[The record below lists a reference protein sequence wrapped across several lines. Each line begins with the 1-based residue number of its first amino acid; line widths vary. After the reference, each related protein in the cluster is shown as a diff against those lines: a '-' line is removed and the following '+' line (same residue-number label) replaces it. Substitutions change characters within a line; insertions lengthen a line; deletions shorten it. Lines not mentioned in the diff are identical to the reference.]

1 MKPVGTATRALLA
14 GIVDYAGLFPPAQLE
29 LAAAVRAYAAARRG
43 PHAWML
49 GRFVLP
55 AARSD
60 EFAAACLAEWQ
71 PLDGAWEVSLLAADV
86 PAAQAA
92 IERLRAACGSRVA
105 VASVEFGLL
114 APAGLDAALARLR
127 ELPTEIE
134 TYFEMPL
141 GAERGACLARLGVS
155 GARAKIRTGGLHA
168 DAVPGAAELA
178 GFLSDCARAELPF
191 KATAGLHHACRA
203 EYRLTYAPDSPT
215 AVMHGFANLAA
226 AAALAFHAQADVA
239 TLERVLLAPDPLARL
254 GDDGLHYAGGR
265 LDCAALAEC
274 RARFF
279 RSFGSCSFDE
289 PATEIAARLGA

>member
-1 MKPVGTATRALLA
+1 MTTIGAATRALLA
-14 GIVDYAGLFPPAQLE
+14 GIVDYAGLFPPAQLH

-60 EFAAACLAEWQ
+60 EFAAACLAWQ

-86 PAAQAA
+86 PAARAA
-92 IERLRAACGSRVA
+92 IERLRAACGARVA

-114 APAGLDAALARLR
+114 DLAGLDVALTRVPD
-127 ELPTEIE
+127 LPTEIE
-134 TYFEMPL
+134 IYFEIPL
-141 GAERGACLARLGVS
+141 GAERGERLARLGGS
-155 GARAKIRTGGLHA
+155 GASAKIRTGGLHA
-168 DAVPGAAELA
+168 EAVPSVTELA
-178 GFLSDCARAELPF
+178 EFLSDCARARLPF

-203 EYRLTYAPDSPT
+203 EYRLTYALDSPT
-215 AVMHGFANLAA
+215 AVMHGFVNLAA

-239 TLERVLLAPDPLARL
+239 ALERVLLAPDPLAWL
-254 GDDGLHYAGGR
+254 ADDGLAHAGGR
-265 LDCAALAEC
+265 LDCMALAEC
-274 RARFF
+274 RARFL

-289 PATEIAARLGA
+289 PANEIAARLGA

>member
-1 MKPVGTATRALLA
+1 MTPVGAATRALLA

-29 LAAAVRAYAAARRG
+29 LAAAVRAYAGARRG

-60 EFAAACLAEWQ
+60 EFAAACLVEWQ
-71 PLDGAWEVSLLAADV
+71 PLDGAWDVSLLASDV
-86 PAAQAA
+86 PAARAA
-92 IERLRAACGSRVA
+92 IERLRAACGPRVA

-114 APAGLDAALARLR
+114 DAAGLDVALTRVP
-127 ELPTEIE
+127 ELPTGIE
-134 TYFEMPL
+134 TYFEIPL
-141 GAERGACLARLGVS
+141 GAERGERLARLGGS
-155 GARAKIRTGGLHA
+155 GASAKIRTGGLHA
-168 DAVPGAAELA
+168 EAVPDVAELA
-178 GFLSDCARAELPF
+178 GFLSDCARARLPF

-215 AVMHGFANLAA
+215 ALMHGFVNLAA

-239 TLERVLLAPDPLARL
+239 ALERVLLAPDPLTWLA
-254 GDDGLHYAGGR
+254 DDGLTHASGR

-274 RARFF
+274 RARFL

-289 PATEIAARLGA
+289 PAAEIAAHLGA